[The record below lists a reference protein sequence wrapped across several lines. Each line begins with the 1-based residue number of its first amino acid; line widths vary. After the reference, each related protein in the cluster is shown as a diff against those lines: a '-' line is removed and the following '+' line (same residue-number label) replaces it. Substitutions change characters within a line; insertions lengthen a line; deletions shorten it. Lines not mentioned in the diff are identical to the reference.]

1 MSKTDFIP
9 STDSEFVAWHD
20 NFKVAAQAKQAE
32 GGILAEDVIQIE
44 NDNGELHAK
53 LAAKTLAAAVH
64 KQATA
69 EYQTTQESAEANSRS
84 IVRRIKAQATYKPAL
99 GAFFGIEGPDASV
112 DLANAKPH
120 LSGVDLTGGKVE
132 IRFNKLK
139 SDGICLYCKREG
151 DADWIVVAH
160 PTVSPFVDNRP
171 LLHADKPEI
180 RRYTGVYMQKNQE
193 IGHYSDEVVVN
204 CAP

>member
-53 LAAKTLAAAVH
+53 LAAKTLAAAAH

-69 EYQTTQESAEANSRS
+69 EFQAIHERAEANSRG
-84 IVRRIKAQATYKPAL
+84 VARRVKAQATYQPGL

-193 IGHYSDEVVVN
+193 IGQYSDEVVVN